1 MGLKRTDLPGKNGG
15 DAGGRT
21 RITAVA
27 AAIMGFLSV
36 ATVGVVAF
44 LAFGPP
50 GVELGGWFL
59 PLTLSAMGEAVAA
72 VLLYMT
78 AWFFAWGADRK
89 LSRMLGRPL
98 AWAVGVFGVLLPSL
112 LILTIGGLLLV
123 SFLAGAGG

>member
-1 MGLKRTDLPGKNGG
+1 
-15 DAGGRT
+15 
-21 RITAVA
+21 
-27 AAIMGFLSV
+27 MGFLSV
-36 ATVGVVAF
+36 ATLGGVAF

-59 PLTLSAMGEAVAA
+59 PLTLSALGEAIAA

-89 LSRMLGRPL
+89 VSKMFDRPL

-112 LILTIGGLLLV
+112 LIITIGGLLLI
-123 SFLAGAGG
+123 SFLDGAGG

>member
-1 MGLKRTDLPGKNGG
+1 MGLERTDLLEKDGG

-21 RITAVA
+21 RFTAVA

-36 ATVGVVAF
+36 ATLGIVAF
-44 LAFGPP
+44 LTFGSS
-50 GVELGGWFL
+50 GDALGGWFL

-72 VLLYMT
+72 VLLYVT

-98 AWAVGVFGVLLPSL
+98 AWAAGVFGILLPGL

-123 SFLAGAGG
+123 NFLDGAGG